1 MTDTTLLQEH
11 ARPTSGV
18 RILEFEHELK
28 NKSNID
34 VELWDTSGDLGQGRS
49 HDEKSNILGQNSRP
63 RFLGQNFFVSQD
75 FGQKLC
81 RPMFYRTKLLSG
93 KIL

>member
-49 HDEKSNILGQNSRP
+49 HDEKYSPDFVGQNCLGQP
-63 RFLGQNFFVSQD
+63 LLGQD
-75 FGQKLC
+75 FG
-81 RPMFYRTKLLSG
+81 R
-93 KIL
+93 